1 MSEAAIELRGISK
14 RFGKQQ
20 DFVARMARRMMGGT
34 GQPATVR
41 AVDSV
46 DLTIRAGEV
55 LGLVGESGCGKST
68 LGRMVAGIMA
78 PTEGQVLWKG
88 QDIASLKPAAAKA
101 FGREVLNFDPSV
113 WNDKKRQIVVQG
125 NGHKFSQNPELQ
137 AFLLA
142 TGDKIIVEASPR
154 DQIWGIGLGPEN
166 PKALHPSTW
175 RGQNL
180 LGFAL
185 MEVRDLI
192 RLNQDS

>member
-1 MSEAAIELRGISK
+1 MEYNKQWLTANHNEKTEYLLFWGHQPSRDGSITKTCFSQWWEQAFTVEGIPYLTAEHWMMAEKARLFNDNSALAKILAA
-14 RFGKQQ
+14 
-20 DFVARMARRMMGGT
+20 T
-34 GQPATVR
+34 
-41 AVDSV
+41 
-46 DLTIRAGEV
+46 
-55 LGLVGESGCGKST
+55 
-68 LGRMVAGIMA
+68 
-78 PTEGQVLWKG
+78 
-88 QDIASLKPAAAKA
+88 KPAAAKA

-125 NGHKFSQNPELQ
+125 NVHKFSQNPELQ